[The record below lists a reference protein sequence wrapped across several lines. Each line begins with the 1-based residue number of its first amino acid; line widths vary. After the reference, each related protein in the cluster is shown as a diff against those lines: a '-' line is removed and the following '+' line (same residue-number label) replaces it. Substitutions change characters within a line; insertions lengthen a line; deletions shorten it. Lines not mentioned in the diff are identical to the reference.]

1 MDCSDDEF
9 VASEFYQSLR
19 SLLGN
24 PDFLAVLKARE
35 YRLKIYLHFY
45 FHRFITTFDIPTGL
59 VELLAPET
67 DLLPYI
73 LDSSILI
80 TDYSSVARDFFYLD
94 KPVLFFQPDLDTYLR
109 ERGSYLDLR
118 TDLFGPQSFTPAELA
133 SQVDYAIVHHASL
146 VEKYVR

>member
-1 MDCSDDEF
+1 
-9 VASEFYQSLR
+9 
-19 SLLGN
+19 
-24 PDFLAVLKARE
+24 
-35 YRLKIYLHFY
+35 LKIYLHFY

-80 TDYSSVARDFFYLD
+80 TDYSSVAWDFFYLD

-133 SQVDYAIVHHASL
+133 SQVDYAIEHHASL
-146 VEKYVR
+146 VEKYRPMKERYFAFHDAGNCRRIFQEFLRFKEQGR